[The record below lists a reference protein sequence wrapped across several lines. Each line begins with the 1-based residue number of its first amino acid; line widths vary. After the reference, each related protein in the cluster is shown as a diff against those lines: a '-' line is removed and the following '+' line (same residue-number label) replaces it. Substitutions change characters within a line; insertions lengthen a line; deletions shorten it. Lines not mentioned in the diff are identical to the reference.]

1 MKYCT
6 QCKKEQKGTFCG
18 TCGQKLIEI
27 DPSQLRQNQYGQNP
41 YSQSQAVPTWF
52 TGTFYSYVT
61 AGLWALFAVFIF
73 FLGVIKLSAMGFDV
87 EFTIFKLGELADMA
101 ETYVNINVGQIFI
114 FIIPV
119 IFPIFGI
126 INSLCKIE
134 TGKKAFSNLIC
145 AVIGAVFYLILI
157 LAAIAKIK
165 GIISSA
171 VNLAQSLMGTEVSDV
186 TVFLNAIKP
195 GSALIGVIIVC
206 AVIAVFSYFA
216 KKKNVR

>member
-27 DPSQLRQNQYGQNP
+27 DPSQLRQDQYG
-41 YSQSQAVPTWF
+41 YSQSQAVPNWF
-52 TGTFYSYVT
+52 TGRFYSYVT

-73 FLGVIKLSAMGFDV
+73 FLGVVKLSAMGFGV
-87 EFTIFKLGELADMA
+87 EFNIFNLGELADMA
-101 ETYVNINVGQIFI
+101 ETYANINIGQIFI

-119 IFPIFGI
+119 IFPIYGI
-126 INSLCKIE
+126 ISSLCKIE
-134 TGKKAFSNLIC
+134 TGKKAFSNMIC
-145 AVIGAVFYLILI
+145 AAIGAVFYLILI

-165 GIISSA
+165 GTISSA
-171 VNLAQSLMGTEVSDV
+171 VNLAQSLMGTGVSDV
-186 TVFLNAIKP
+186 NVFLNAIKP

-206 AVIAVFSYFA
+206 IAIIVFSYFA